1 MLIGIVNGELFTKET
16 RPFEEDAFAEINN
29 KMATLN
35 LDKRDKL
42 GNLVFEKFY
51 RVIQAEAFHKYC
63 GEPLPKWFSK
73 EKSKMDKYIQNRSK
87 KDVMN
92 PHYIYEEFIWETD
105 SDAYKYAS
113 EIEDNVF

>member
-1 MLIGIVNGELFTKET
+1 MLIGIVNGELFMQET
-16 RPFEEDAFAEINN
+16 RQNEQAAFAEINN
-29 KMATLN
+29 KLSTLG
-35 LDKRDKL
+35 LAKRDKH

-113 EIEDNVF
+113 EIEDNIF